1 MNYIQTEIDG
11 VWIIEPKV
19 FNDARGYFME
29 AFKEEEFR
37 ANIGDVHFVQ
47 DNESKSSF
55 GVLRGLHYQKGEYS
69 QAKLV
74 RVIKGKVLDVAVDLR
89 RSSPTFGKYVSVE
102 LSEENKRQF
111 FIPRGFAHGFLVLSE
126 EAIFTYKVDNGYAP
140 QAEASIRF
148 NDETIGIDWPVAE
161 SQFILSEKD
170 GHAVSFKDAEYF
182 EQDMKIAI
190 VGTGYVGLVTG
201 TCFAEIGVNVICVD
215 TNSEKIEALKQ
226 GIIPIYENGLEEM
239 VNRNAKAGRLQFTTS
254 LESCLN
260 EVDVIFSAV
269 GTPPDE
275 DGSADLSYVLE
286 VARNI
291 GRNMT
296 KYVLVVTKS
305 TVPVGTAGKVR
316 MAIQNELD
324 KRGVQIDFDVA
335 SNPEFLKEGNA
346 VADFMSPDRV
356 VVGVESERAKK
367 LMSKLYKPFLLNN
380 FRVIFMDI
388 PSAEMTKYAANSML
402 ATRISFM
409 NDIANLCELVGA
421 DVNMVRSGIG
431 SDTRIG
437 RKFLYP
443 GIGYGGSCFPKDVKA
458 LIKTAEQNGYRM
470 RVLQAVEEVNE
481 KQKSILF
488 EKLQRHF
495 NGDLRD
501 KTIALWGLAFK
512 PETDDMR
519 EAPSLILI
527 DKLLN
532 AGCKVRVYD
541 PAAMTECRRR
551 IGDSVCYA
559 TDMYDAALDA
569 DALMLVTEWK
579 EFRLPSWAVIKK
591 AMRTPVLLDGRN
603 IYEKKEIEELGFTY
617 HCIGK

>member
-1 MNYIQTEIDG
+1 
-11 VWIIEPKV
+11 
-19 FNDARGYFME
+19 
-29 AFKEEEFR
+29 
-37 ANIGDVHFVQ
+37 
-47 DNESKSSF
+47 
-55 GVLRGLHYQKGEYS
+55 
-69 QAKLV
+69 
-74 RVIKGKVLDVAVDLR
+74 
-89 RSSPTFGKYVSVE
+89 
-102 LSEENKRQF
+102 
-111 FIPRGFAHGFLVLSE
+111 
-126 EAIFTYKVDNGYAP
+126 
-140 QAEASIRF
+140 
-148 NDETIGIDWPVAE
+148 
-161 SQFILSEKD
+161 
-170 GHAVSFKDAEYF
+170 
-182 EQDMKIAI
+182 MKIAI

-215 TNSEKIEALKQ
+215 TNSEKIEALNQ
-226 GIIPIYENGLEEM
+226 GIIPIYENGLEDM
-239 VNRNAKAGRLQFTTS
+239 VHRNTKAGRLQFTTS
-254 LESCLN
+254 LESCLD
-260 EVDVIFSAV
+260 EADVIFSAV

-286 VARNI
+286 VARTI
-291 GRNMT
+291 GRNMK

-305 TVPVGTAGKVR
+305 TVPVGTAKKVR
-316 MAIQNELD
+316 TAIQEELD
-324 KRGVQIDFDVA
+324 KRGIQIEFDVA

-356 VVGVESERAKK
+356 VVGVESERAKE

-458 LIKTAEQNGYRM
+458 LIKTAEQNGYQM

-481 KQKSILF
+481 QQKSILF

-495 NGDLRD
+495 CRDLHN

-527 DKLLN
+527 NKLLN
-532 AGCKVRVYD
+532 IGCKVRVYD
-541 PAAMTECRRR
+541 PAAMKECRRR
-551 IGDSVCYA
+551 IGDSVYYA